1 MPSEESVMFLESM
14 KSMVRGRGMR
24 VVYAEGKEERAIQ
37 AAALLRDEDLA
48 KPILIGKTEEVEKL
62 AKKLGIECKGIDIHD
77 HTADKD
83 LEKYIDAY
91 HQIRKHKNI
100 TRKQAEEKVKR
111 PHYFGALMVRLEH
124 ADGMVSGLNSETK
137 PFLPAFEI
145 IGLKEGFKRA
155 SSLFVLEWP
164 ERLLFFADCS
174 VNIDPD
180 AKILSEIAHAT
191 AATVAAFGYEP
202 RVAFLSFSTR
212 DSAKGESVDKVKEAL
227 RLTKEDCPH
236 MIVDGEIQF
245 DAALIP
251 AVARKKA
258 PGSVFE
264 EKGANVFIF
273 PDLNSGNI
281 AYKISE
287 RLGRAIA
294 TGPILQGL
302 KSPINDVSRGCSFED
317 LANAG
322 VLTAAL
328 AIIQNEKGDECQV
341 SEKDDH

>member
-1 MPSEESVMFLESM
+1 MFLDSM
-14 KSMVRGRGMR
+14 KDKVRGKNKR
-24 VVYAEGKEERAIQ
+24 VVYAEGKEERAIR

-48 KPILIGKTEEVEKL
+48 KPVLIGTTDEIEKH
-62 AKKLGIECKGIDIHD
+62 AKKLGIDTKGIDIHD
-77 HTADKD
+77 KDEDKNFD
-83 LEKYIDAY
+83 KYVDTY
-91 HQIRKHKNI
+91 CELRKHKKI
-100 TRKQAEEKVKR
+100 TRKQAEEKVR
-111 PHYFGALMVRLEH
+111 QPHYFGALMVHLGA

-137 PFLPAFEI
+137 PFIPAFEI

-180 AKILSEIAHAT
+180 AKTLCEIAHAT
-191 AATVAAFGYEP
+191 AQTVDSFGFEP

-212 DSAKGESVDKVKEAL
+212 DSAKGDSVDKVKEAM
-227 RLTKEDCPH
+227 RLTREECPEL
-236 MIVDGEIQF
+236 IVDGEIQF
-245 DAALIP
+245 DAALLP
-251 AVARKKA
+251 QVAKKKA
-258 PGSVFE
+258 PGSPFE

-287 RLGRAIA
+287 RLGRATA

-302 KSPINDVSRGCSFED
+302 NHPINDVSRGCSFED
-317 LANAG
+317 FANSG

-328 AIIQNEKGDECQV
+328 AIMQTKSGDDCPI
-341 SEKDDH
+341 SDD

>member
-1 MPSEESVMFLESM
+1 M
-14 KSMVRGRGMR
+14 KDKVRGKNKR
-24 VVYAEGKEERAIQ
+24 VVYAEGKEERAIR

-48 KPILIGKTEEVEKL
+48 KPVLIGTTDEIEKH
-62 AKKLGIECKGIDIHD
+62 AKKLGIDTKGIDIHD
-77 HTADKD
+77 KDEDKNFD
-83 LEKYIDAY
+83 KYVDTY
-91 HQIRKHKNI
+91 CELRKHKKI
-100 TRKQAEEKVKR
+100 TRKQAEEKVR
-111 PHYFGALMVRLEH
+111 QPHYFGALMVHLGA

-137 PFLPAFEI
+137 PFIPAFEI

-180 AKILSEIAHAT
+180 AKTLCEIAHAT
-191 AATVAAFGYEP
+191 AQTVDSFGFEP

-212 DSAKGESVDKVKEAL
+212 DSAKGDSVDKVKEAM
-227 RLTKEDCPH
+227 RLTREECPEL
-236 MIVDGEIQF
+236 IVDGEIQF
-245 DAALIP
+245 DAALLP
-251 AVARKKA
+251 QVAKKKA
-258 PGSVFE
+258 PGSPFE

-287 RLGRAIA
+287 RLGRATA

-302 KSPINDVSRGCSFED
+302 NHPINDVSRGCSFED
-317 LANAG
+317 FANSG

-328 AIIQNEKGDECQV
+328 AIMQTKSGDDCPI
-341 SEKDDH
+341 SDD

>member
-1 MPSEESVMFLESM
+1 MFLDSM
-14 KSMVRGRGMR
+14 KAEVRGKGMR
-24 VVYAEGKEERAIQ
+24 VVFAEGNEERAIK
-37 AAALLRDEDLA
+37 AAELLRHEDLA
-48 KPILIGKTEEVEKL
+48 KPILIGKTDEIEKI
-62 AKKLGIECKGIDIHD
+62 AKKLGIETKGIDIHD
-77 HTADKD
+77 HAEDKD
-83 LEKYIDAY
+83 LEKYVDTYYDLRI
-91 HQIRKHKNI
+91 KKKKEI
-100 TRKQAEEKVKR
+100 TREQAKEKVKQ
-111 PHYFGALMVRLEH
+111 PHYFGALMVHLDK

-180 AKILSEIAHAT
+180 AQTLSEIAHAT
-191 AATVAAFGYEP
+191 AQTVASFKFEP

-212 DSAKGESVDKVKEAL
+212 DSARGETVDKVKEAL
-227 RLTKEDCPH
+227 RLTKEACPQ

-245 DAALIP
+245 DAALLPEI
-251 AVARKKA
+251 AHRKA

-264 EKGANVFIF
+264 DKGANVFIF

-287 RLGRAIA
+287 RLGRATA

-302 KSPINDVSRGCSFED
+302 RKPINDVSRGCSFED

-322 VLTAAL
+322 ILTAAL
-328 AIIQNEKGDECQV
+328 ALIKEEIGHECQV
-341 SEKDDH
+341 SDEDNH